1 MKATV
6 KTVLSVLLV
15 TALLFVTVWAPFGLA
30 RAFHHDCGGE
40 DCPVCALI
48 LACASAYA
56 HLTRAAVILLCAG
69 ICLIR
74 TVLRE
79 MGDMS
84 RPGSVDPVGRGIR
97 LLN

>member
-1 MKATV
+1 MKATM
-6 KTVLSVLLV
+6 KTVLSVLLLL
-15 TALLFVTVWAPFGLA
+15 ALLFVTVSAPIGLA
-30 RAFHHDCGGE
+30 HAFHHDCGGAN
-40 DCPVCALI
+40 CPVCALI

-56 HLTRAAVILLCAG
+56 HLMRAAVILLFAG

-79 MGDMS
+79 MGGMS

>member
-1 MKATV
+1 MKASV

-15 TALLFVTVWAPFGLA
+15 TALLFVMVSAPFSLA
-30 RAFHHDCGGE
+30 HAFHHDCSGE
-40 DCPVCALI
+40 HCPVCALI

-56 HLTRAAVILLCAG
+56 HLMRAAVILVLAG

-79 MGDMS
+79 KGDMS

>member
-56 HLTRAAVILLCAG
+56 HLTRAAVILLFAG
-69 ICLIR
+69 ICLIPAAVGER
-74 TVLRE
+74 TAGRCRR
-79 MGDMS
+79 GA
-84 RPGSVDPVGRGIR
+84 DPVGRGIR

>member
-1 MKATV
+1 MKASM
-6 KTVLSVLLV
+6 KSVLSVLLLF
-15 TALLFVTVWAPFGLA
+15 ALLFVTVSAPIGLA
-30 RAFHHDCGGE
+30 HAVHHDCGGE
-40 DCPVCALI
+40 HCHVCALI

-56 HLTRAAVILLCAG
+56 HLMRAAVIFVLAG

-79 MGDMS
+79 MAGMS
-84 RPGSVDPVGRGIR
+84 RPGSVDPVGGGIR

>member
-1 MKATV
+1 MKTSMT
-6 KTVLSVLLV
+6 TVLSVLLV
-15 TALLFVTVWAPFGLA
+15 TALLFVTVCAPFGLA

-40 DCPVCALI
+40 DCTVCALI

-56 HLTRAAVILLCAG
+56 HLTRAAAILLFAG

-74 TVLRE
+74 AAVGERTGGRCRR
-79 MGDMS
+79 GA
-84 RPGSVDPVGRGIR
+84 DPVGRGIR